1 MAAVTDMTAGK
12 PMRQILR
19 FALPLILTN
28 LGQQLYMIVDAAIV
42 GRGVGVDALAAV
54 GATDWIWWLILWA
67 VMGMTQ
73 GFSTYVSRFFGEK
86 NEDGM
91 NRAVAVSV
99 TLTAALGV
107 LLTVAG
113 ILLARPLLTLLNTPD
128 DIFAGAHTYLVTMS
142 AGTLVVAA
150 YNMAAS
156 ILRAVGDGRT
166 PFLAM
171 AVAAVLNIGLD
182 LVFVLGFGWGI
193 FGAALASV
201 LAQLAAFALCL
212 AAILR
217 LGCIR
222 IKRSMWHLDRRLA
235 LPMLALGLP
244 LAMQS
249 VVISLGG
256 IILQSSVNLEGS
268 AFIAGYTATN
278 KVYGLLECSAISL
291 GLAAATFLSQ
301 NFGAGLYVRFRQGLR
316 AASLLATV
324 TSLIVAGATFLCR
337 RGLIGLF
344 LDKGEAEGAEALAVG
359 VRYLTVLILLLFIL
373 YLLHIFRNALLSLGN
388 SFFSML
394 SGIAELFARALM
406 AKLAF
411 RALGQDALFFA
422 EPLAWGVALI
432 VVLIPYLVYRHTRLR
447 G

>member
-1 MAAVTDMTAGK
+1 MANVTDMTVGRPMGK
-12 PMRQILR
+12 ILR

-28 LGQQLYMIVDAAIV
+28 LGQQLYMIADAAIV
-42 GRGVGVDALAAV
+42 GRGVGVTALAAV

-73 GFSTYVSRFFGEK
+73 GFSTYVSRYFGER
-86 NEDGM
+86 NREGM
-91 NRAVAVSV
+91 GKTVAMSIL
-99 TLTAALGV
+99 LTAVLGI

-113 ILLARPLLTLLNTPD
+113 ILLARPLLTLLNTPAA
-128 DIFAGAHTYLVTMS
+128 IFAGAHTYLVTMS

-171 AVAAVLNIGLD
+171 IAAAVLNIGLD
-182 LVFVLGFGWGI
+182 LLFVLAFGWGI

-201 LAQLAAFALCL
+201 LAQLAAFLLCL
-212 AAILR
+212 VALLR
-217 LGCIR
+217 AGCIHLPR
-222 IKRSMWHLDRRLA
+222 ATWHIDRRLVRG
-235 LPMLALGLP
+235 MLGLGLP

-256 IILQSSVNLEGS
+256 IVLQSSVNLEGS

-291 GLAAATFLSQ
+291 GLAASTFLSQ
-301 NFGAGLYVRFRQGLR
+301 NFGAGLFSRFRRGLSV
-316 AASLLATV
+316 AALLSV
-324 TSLIVAGATFLCR
+324 LTSLIVAGVTFLFR

-344 LDKGEAEGAEALAVG
+344 LEAGEEGSAEALAVG
-359 VRYLTVLILLLFIL
+359 VRYLTVLIALLFIL

-394 SGIAELFARALM
+394 SGIAELFARVLM
-406 AKLAF
+406 AKLAVN
-411 RALGQDALFFA
+411 ALGQDALFLA

-432 VVLIPYLVYRHTRLR
+432 VVLIPYLVYRHTRLQK
-447 G
+447 